1 VETETRAESNRSPL
15 PVHARPLGIGVSTA
29 LYPPEFI
36 GGTEIRASIH
46 AKYLARMGN
55 RVVVFTRRVK
65 GTGGT
70 ESRDGY
76 LIRRRRVV
84 DLPLLRFV
92 FDLLFAVWDVFR
104 HRKEL
109 DVMISYMFVINGV
122 ITALAKKLFGIP
134 YLVWIRDEISYRI
147 GENLRKSAFVPM
159 VIRNAGLFLVQ
170 SEARKDHFLEELSA
184 YGFDDLRA
192 HVAPRIHVIDDGV
205 EVPESGVTPGDE
217 LVFVGRLDPI
227 KGVDLLIEAM
237 KGLPQ
242 EYPLWIV
249 GDGPERAKL
258 ERLASGLNVRFAGM
272 VTPEEVPNWLRRA
285 RALVLPSHSEGLP
298 GVMME
303 TMALGIPV
311 IATRVGAIPEVVKDG
326 ENGLLLDPGDVETLK
341 AHIETVMKDPD
352 RTGRMGLKARAS
364 VQGRSWASIMPAVE
378 AHLRELATPSLDV
391 RENPRTGA

>member
-1 VETETRAESNRSPL
+1 
-15 PVHARPLGIGVSTA
+15 
-29 LYPPEFI
+29 
-36 GGTEIRASIH
+36 
-46 AKYLARMGN
+46 
-55 RVVVFTRRVK
+55 
-65 GTGGT
+65 
-70 ESRDGY
+70 
-76 LIRRRRVV
+76 V